1 MVFRQIVKTYESK
14 YVVGRYKIFINPN
27 DARRV
32 ANAKACMEEKT
43 GQNMNLMIIYQ
54 KKEVQNYN
62 AKSSSM

>member
-1 MVFRQIVKTYESK
+1 MVYRQIVKTYESK

-54 KKEVQNYN
+54 KKKFRITMQNL
-62 AKSSSM
+62 SSM